1 METETKR
8 PASITILAGAQ
19 IFIGCA
25 NLAIALLP
33 MTGIWLWGNTV
44 ATWVTVHPGARLFAV
59 ASEILVFA
67 IYIWL
72 GIGLW
77 RLHPWARRAEI
88 VFLAIVGMDRIGD
101 ALFVRPLAATC
112 GFIVWYAILYL
123 SLIWYL
129 KRPPVVAAFE
139 PIQPVPARKKSSV

>member
-8 PASITILAGAQ
+8 PAGITILAGAQ

-25 NLAIALLP
+25 NAAIALFP

-44 ATWVTVHPGARLFAV
+44 AMWVAVHPGARPFAV
-59 ASEILVFA
+59 ATEILVFA
-67 IYIWL
+67 IYTWL
-72 GIGLW
+72 GVGLW
-77 RLHPWARRAEI
+77 RLRPWARRAEI
-88 VFLAIVGMDRIGD
+88 VFLAVVGLDRLGD
-101 ALFVRPLAATC
+101 ALFVRPLAAAC

-129 KRPPVVAAFE
+129 TRPQVVAAFD
-139 PIQPVPARKKSSV
+139 PIKPKSARKKISV